1 MISVTKRSGCIP
13 QLTLVMGIVIVAVM
27 AFQKKTKTD
36 IEIGYPN
43 KAISGSNVELH
54 LGEKQ
59 YHVTLTPDEWQ
70 MRLQFLDNAKQI
82 MAKSTLPSNVVSQW
96 SDSLTKFQ
104 QEIVAQVQ
112 KQMADTTHKK

>member
-1 MISVTKRSGCIP
+1 MISSTKRQGCIP
-13 QLTLVMGIVIVAVM
+13 ATAFLIAIVIVGVM
-27 AFQKKTKTD
+27 AFQ
-36 IEIGYPN
+36 GPN
-43 KAISGSNVELH
+43 RTVTGSNVKLH

-59 YHVTLTPDEWQ
+59 YHVTLTPDEWE

-82 MAKSTLPSNVVSQW
+82 MAKSTVPSNVVSQW

-104 QEIVAQVQ
+104 QEIVVQVQ